1 MPLAGGTPVPES
13 RVGTL
18 PGDLFRIGTDNAMTR
33 RAFDGATLGAASTV
47 STGVD
52 WSSVRGAFLVSGRL
66 YTGNADGTM
75 TVRDFDGASA
85 GPATPLALNGLT
97 STQFPISRLTGM
109 FFWNGRLYY
118 TLSGDARLYY
128 RWFTPESGVIG
139 ADTFVASGAGDGRNW
154 SAVSGMTMASG
165 RLVYATATGTLNA
178 VEFTNGVPSGT
189 ATTLSGPAIDGQSWP
204 SRALFVLNPAY

>member
-1 MPLAGGTPVPES
+1 VPES

-33 RAFDGATLGAASTV
+33 RAFDGTMVGAPSTV

-52 WSSVRGAFLVSGRL
+52 WSSVRGAFVISGRL

-75 TVRDFDGASA
+75 TVRDFDGTSA
-85 GPATPLALNGLT
+85 GVTTPLALNGLT
-97 STQFPISRLTGM
+97 STQFPITRITGM

-118 TLSGDARLYY
+118 TLSGDSRLYY

-139 ADTFVASGAGDGRNW
+139 ADTFVASGATDGRNW
-154 SAVSGMTMASG
+154 STVSGMTMASG
-165 RLVYATATGTLNA
+165 RLVYATTTGTLNA
-178 VEFTNGVPSGT
+178 VDFSGGVPTGT
-189 ATTLSGPAIDGQSWP
+189 TTVISGPALDGQSWQ
-204 SRALFVLNPAY
+204 SRGLFVLNLAN